1 MPACELVIFDCDG
14 TVMDTEMM
22 MAEVEVEA
30 VAEFGL
36 KMTAQEFNA
45 RFAGTSGENV
55 KKALEEELGRSLPDD
70 YEKKVRDKMNERLW
84 REAKIVPGIVEVLDG
99 FDQPRCICSNAG
111 MEKLKIEL
119 SKGELWDRFRPFVYS
134 ARDLDGVEHKPAPDV
149 FLHAAK
155 EFEVSPKAC
164 IVIEDSVTGVT
175 GAKAA
180 GMRVIGFTGGS
191 HTYPGHSDDL
201 TNAGAETVINRLKDI
216 PALIDVMSMWDGL
229 DA

>member
-30 VAEFGL
+30 FAEYGAAI
-36 KMTAQEFNA
+36 TATEFNT
-45 RFAGTSGENV
+45 RFAGTASE
-55 KKALEEELGRSLPDD
+55 KIQEIMEEELGRSLPEDHVD
-70 YEKKVRDKMNERLW
+70 KVRQKMNERLW
-84 REAKIVPGIVEVLDG
+84 REAKIVPGIMEVLDG

-111 MEKLKIEL
+111 MDKLKIEL
-119 SKGELWDRFRPFVYS
+119 SKGELWDRFRPYVYS
-134 ARDLDGVEHKPAPDV
+134 ARDLEGIENKPAPDV

-155 EFEVSPKAC
+155 EFDVDPKAC

-180 GMRVIGFTGGS
+180 GMRVIGFTGAS

-201 TNAGAETVINRLKDI
+201 TNAGAETVIKHLKDI
-216 PALIDVMSMWDGL
+216 PALIEVMSMWDGL
-229 DA
+229 DT